1 MVYTL
6 EHMWADPL
14 SNFELTVMLAI
25 MRVGEDAYGVPIAR
39 ELTLQ
44 RGRAVSRSSLYAAL
58 DRLETKG
65 LVSSTL
71 GKPTPERG
79 GRAKRYFRVTT
90 RGLRVVRE
98 ARGVLVKLWSGLAQ
112 VEG

>member
-1 MVYTL
+1 MR
-6 EHMWADPL
+6 ADSL

-39 ELTLQ
+39 ELTAQ

-58 DRLETKG
+58 DRLETKR
-65 LVSSTL
+65 LVASDL
-71 GKPTPERG
+71 GEPTPERG
-79 GRAKRYFRVTT
+79 GRAKRYFHVTT
-90 RGLRVVRE
+90 RGLRGVRE
-98 ARGVLVKLWSGLAQ
+98 ARRLLVKLWSGLAQ

>member
-1 MVYTL
+1 MDN
-6 EHMWADPL
+6 MKPDPPL
-14 SNFELTVMLAI
+14 SNFELTVMLAV
-25 MRVGEDAYGVPIAR
+25 MRVGENAYGVPIAH
-39 ELTLQ
+39 ELTAQ

-58 DRLETKG
+58 DRLGRKG

-71 GKPTPERG
+71 GEPTRERG
-79 GRAKRYFRVTT
+79 GRAKRYFQVTA

-98 ARGVLVKLWSGLAQ
+98 ARSLLVKLWAGLAE

>member
-1 MVYTL
+1 MRS
-6 EHMWADPL
+6 DPL

-25 MRVGEDAYGVPIAR
+25 MRVGDDAYGVPIAR
-39 ELTLQ
+39 ELAAH
-44 RGRAVSRSSLYAAL
+44 RGTTVSRSSLYAAL

-71 GKPTPERG
+71 GEPTPERG

-98 ARGVLVKLWSGLAQ
+98 ARGLLVKLWSGLAQ